1 VRVKKSNSEPMSSQ
15 NPVADARPSELPSS
29 YSTQEVAKL
38 LSISVQTVQR
48 WMDLGHLS
56 GWRTP
61 GGHRRI
67 DPQSVDRLMRASSGT
82 SLPEQPVRAGNGG
95 SSIMLV
101 DDTRDDLD
109 FLAAVTQMVLPN
121 SQLICVSSGF
131 AAMMSIGRTRPDL
144 LITDIAMPGFDGLE
158 MLRTLRDDPATSNLP
173 VIAVSGYHPEEI
185 SRRYGALP
193 PGITVMR
200 KPVSPKQLREM
211 LQRIAPELLLAALP
225 A

>member
-1 VRVKKSNSEPMSSQ
+1 MRVRKSSAVPANSQ
-15 NPVADARPSELPSS
+15 NTVTNVRTSELSSS

-38 LSISVQTVQR
+38 LAISVQTVQR

-67 DPQSVDRLMRASSGT
+67 DPQSVERLMRASSGT

-95 SSIMLV
+95 SIMLV

-109 FLAAVTQMVLPN
+109 FLAAVTKMVLPN

-144 LITDIAMPGFDGLE
+144 LITDIAMPGFDGME
-158 MLRTLRDDPATSNLP
+158 MLRTLKDDPATSNLP
-173 VIAVSGYHPEEI
+173 VIAVSGYHPEEVN
-185 SRRYGALP
+185 RRYGALP
-193 PGITVMR
+193 PGITLMR
-200 KPVSPKQLREM
+200 KPVSPKQLRDM
-211 LQRIAPELLLAALP
+211 LERIAPEVLHAALP

>member
-1 VRVKKSNSEPMSSQ
+1 MRVRKSSAVPANSQ
-15 NPVADARPSELPSS
+15 NTVTNVRTSELSSS

-38 LSISVQTVQR
+38 LAISVQTVQR

-67 DPQSVDRLMRASSGT
+67 DPQSVERLMRASSGT

-95 SSIMLV
+95 SIMLV

-109 FLAAVTQMVLPN
+109 FLAAVTRMVLPN

-144 LITDIAMPGFDGLE
+144 LITDIAMPGFDGME
-158 MLRTLRDDPATSNLP
+158 MLRTLKDDPATSNLP
-173 VIAVSGYHPEEI
+173 VIAVSGYHPEEVN
-185 SRRYGALP
+185 RRYGALP
-193 PGITVMR
+193 PGITLMR
-200 KPVSPKQLREM
+200 KPVSPKQLRDM
-211 LQRIAPELLLAALP
+211 LERIAPEVLHAALP

>member
-1 VRVKKSNSEPMSSQ
+1 MRVRKSTAVPMNSQ
-15 NPVADARPSELPSS
+15 HAANDIRTSELPSS

-38 LSISVQTVQR
+38 LAISVQTVQR

-67 DPQSVDRLMRASSGT
+67 DPQSVERLMRTSSGT

-95 SSIMLV
+95 SIMLV

-131 AAMMSIGRTRPDL
+131 AAMMSIGRTLPDL

-158 MLRTLRDDPATSNLP
+158 MLRTLKADPATSNLP
-173 VIAVSGYHPEEI
+173 VIAVSGYHPEEVN
-185 SRRYGALP
+185 RRYGDLP
-193 PGITVMR
+193 PGIILMK
-200 KPVSPKQLREM
+200 KPVTPKQLRDM
-211 LQRIAPELLLAALP
+211 LQRIAPELLHAALP